1 MEDNNGMTKI
11 TSNLETQ
18 HPVRGKKKTNV
29 FKDTIKI
36 IY

>member
-1 MEDNNGMTKI
+1 MEDNDDMTKI
-11 TSNLETQ
+11 TSNLEIQ
-18 HPVRGKKKTNV
+18 HTVREKKMNV